1 MALANENSPYFHL
14 VVFKLLW
21 HSLEM
26 SQKLLRPSVLEK
38 ELTGVIMTLTYTKVL
53 KDSWMIVEP
62 FANDKVEDNLN
73 PIGRMY
79 YAASSLVCVPASL
92 AHN

>member
-38 ELTGVIMTLTYTKVL
+38 ELTGVIMTLTYTKGTERFL
-53 KDSWMIVEP
+53 DDCR
-62 FANDKVEDNLN
+62 A
-73 PIGRMY
+73 
-79 YAASSLVCVPASL
+79 VCK
-92 AHN
+92 